1 MEYVTVKSY
10 DGKLVRIEIDKKDEY
25 LKTQEHIKKLLDS
38 GKSKEEVK
46 KIIILIMKLKTIIDI
61 TLTLV
66 KKRN

>member
-25 LKTQEHIKKLLDS
+25 LKTQEQIKKLLDS

-46 KIIILIMKLKTIIDI
+46 KIINDRSI
-61 TLTLV
+61 
-66 KKRN
+66 